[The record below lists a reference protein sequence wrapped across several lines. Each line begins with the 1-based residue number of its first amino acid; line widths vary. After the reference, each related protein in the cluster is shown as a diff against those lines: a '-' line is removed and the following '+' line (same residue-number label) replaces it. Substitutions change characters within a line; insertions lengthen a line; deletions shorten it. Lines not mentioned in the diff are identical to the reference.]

1 MSSIT
6 ASKCSRGHPS
16 HLGAS
21 LLGHQH
27 RLPCEHG
34 LVHRAPALQD
44 LPIDGDALP
53 REHPEEVARSYAGGW
68 H

>member
-1 MSSIT
+1 MSSAT
-6 ASKCSRGHPS
+6 ASNCSRWQAS
-16 HLGAS
+16 HLGAG

-53 REHPEEVARSYAGGW
+53 REHPEEVARPHAGGR